1 VIASER
7 IADSVRPLTNRQQAG
22 RQFGRARRRAA
33 TELRK
38 AERSGATFRRRTQR
52 ELARQRN
59 QATRF
64 VRRNRRQAER
74 RAGDVQS
81 ATEDALSR
89 AQSQARSFA

>member
-1 VIASER
+1 VIAGES
-7 IADSVRPLTNRQQAG
+7 IAETVRPLRSRQQA
-22 RQFGRARRRAA
+22 RRHVGRARRRVQ

-38 AERSGATFRRRTQR
+38 AERRGATFRRRTQR
-52 ELARQRN
+52 ELTRQRN

-64 VRRNRRQAER
+64 LRRNRREAER

-81 ATEDALSR
+81 AAEDALSR